1 MNRPLLWGLIG
12 ALFWLASSPS
22 RAQVY
27 YVDLA
32 AQPLNLPAS
41 AFAVEQ
47 VLDGRPNRAGIGT
60 VHRGLNNIPQVAG
73 LHPTVAAA
81 LTAYLQAQLP
91 PGTADKPRLVLVIR
105 QLQLAEEITALYEKA
120 SLELALDAYVHLP
133 DGYHYALSAS
143 DFIEGKGM
151 ETTARHA
158 PNLALALRHCLAQCQ
173 GINWA
178 KSAEQPA
185 RSLAYLEQTGRLAEG
200 TPVYPILVDSV
211 RKKGYFP
218 TFLAFRNNQP
228 EVRPALLVEAVPRK
242 AKGWEGTSEVKP
254 YFATASGGK
263 EYLRN
268 AWGFSDGRQLYIFH
282 HRHFV
287 PLEKKN
293 GTFGFVGF
301 SGADPGA
308 VSTGALVGGAIG
320 GAIAAGATNDQP
332 TPYTVNM
339 VTGDIS
345 LFDDPGLVA
354 TPDTAL
360 LCIYRRAGTA
370 GPPVQ
375 VLLNGKPLGELADNQ
390 FLTIPWTDKLHEP
403 RLCLAGTPETC
414 FGFLPEFGKTNYLR
428 ISRTPADAS
437 KPPLEQVTA
446 KGGEFEI
453 RQLKARAKSRGK

>member
-1 MNRPLLWGLIG
+1 MNRLLLFCLTSALLGLVATPARG
-12 ALFWLASSPS
+12 
-22 RAQVY
+22 QVY

-32 AQPLNLPAS
+32 AQPLNLPAPT
-41 AFAVEQ
+41 FAVEQ

-60 VHRGLNNIPQVAG
+60 VHRGLSNIPQVAG
-73 LHPTVAAA
+73 LRPNVAAA
-81 LTAYLQAQLP
+81 LTTYLQAQLP
-91 PGTADKPRLVLVIR
+91 PAAAETPRLVLVIR
-105 QLQLAEEITALYEKA
+105 QLHLAEEITALYEKA

-151 ETTARHA
+151 ETTARHPA
-158 PNLALALRHCLAQCQ
+158 NLALALQHCLTQCQ
-173 GINWA
+173 GISGA
-178 KSAEQPA
+178 KAAVQPA
-185 RSLAYLEQTGRLAEG
+185 RSLAYLEQIGRLATG
-200 TPVYPILVDSV
+200 TPLYPILTDSV

-218 TFLAFRNNQP
+218 SFLAFRNNQP
-228 EVRPALLVEAVPRK
+228 ETQPALLLETAPRK
-242 AKGWEGTSEVKP
+242 AKGWEGTTEAKP

-293 GTFGFVGF
+293 GTFGFTGF

-308 VSTGALVGGAIG
+308 VSTGALLGGAVG

-339 VTGDIS
+339 VTGGLS
-345 LFDDPGLVA
+345 LFDDPGLAA
-354 TPDTAL
+354 TPDTAM

-370 GPPVQ
+370 GGPIQ
-375 VLLNGKPLGELADNQ
+375 VLLNDKPVGELGDNQ
-390 FLTIPWTDKLHEP
+390 FITIPWTDKQHEP
-403 RLCLAGTPETC
+403 RLCLAGAPGSC
-414 FGFLPEFGKTNYLR
+414 LGFLPEFGKMNYVR
-428 ISRTPADAS
+428 IGRTPADPTT
-437 KPPLEQVTA
+437 PPFEQVTV
-446 KGGEFEI
+446 KGGDFEV